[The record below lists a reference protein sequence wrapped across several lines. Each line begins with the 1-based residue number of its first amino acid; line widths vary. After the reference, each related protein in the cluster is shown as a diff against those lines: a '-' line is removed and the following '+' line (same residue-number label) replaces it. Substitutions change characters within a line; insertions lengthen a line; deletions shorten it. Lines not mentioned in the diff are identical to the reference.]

1 MSVVRINAITV
12 PEDRVDEF
20 RQRFAARAG
29 EVSKAPGFEA
39 FELLEPTDERDVFL
53 VYTRW
58 ESEAAFHAWVES
70 PAFQH
75 GHKQHDQK
83 GPVGSASELWAF
95 DVIQR
100 EEGPG
105 QELGVGQDE
114 EE

>member
-12 PEDRVDEF
+12 PEERVEEF
-20 RQRFAARAG
+20 EERFAARAG
-29 EVSKAPGFEA
+29 EVAKAPGFEA
-39 FELLEPTDERDVFL
+39 FELLKPTDDRDVFL

-58 ESEAAFHAWVES
+58 ASEADFRAWVES

-75 GHKQHDQK
+75 GHRQHGEG

-100 EEGPG
+100 EEG
-105 QELGVGQDE
+105 E
-114 EE
+114 EREEHGER